1 MWNEPKN
8 MRKCSTLF
16 ETKSPFIWG
25 EYKSPNPTKK
35 VNQKANQQQ
44 QQHDTDVNEVTEKDS
59 RNEEEVII
67 TSVSTYAG
75 AANLKRRNIQSTT
88 QGSTHIG

>member
-1 MWNEPKN
+1 
-8 MRKCSTLF
+8 MR
-16 ETKSPFIWG
+16 
-25 EYKSPNPTKK
+25 
-35 VNQKANQQQ
+35 
-44 QQHDTDVNEVTEKDS
+44 HDTDVNEVTEKDS